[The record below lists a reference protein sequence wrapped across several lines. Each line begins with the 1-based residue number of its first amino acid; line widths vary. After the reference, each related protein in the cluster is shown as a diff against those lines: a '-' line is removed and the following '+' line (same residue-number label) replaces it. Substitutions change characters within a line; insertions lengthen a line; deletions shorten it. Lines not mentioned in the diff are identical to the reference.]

1 MLDFDDGGGVAVGF
15 DEVYKIGG
23 LKPDSGGIVAGVN
36 TDDTGAFGLGII
48 IEKILIEEELNL
60 G

>member
-1 MLDFDDGGGVAVGF
+1 MGF

-36 TDDTGAFGLGII
+36 TDDAGVFGLGIF
-48 IEKILIEEELNL
+48 IEEVLVEEELNF